1 MSQNILSANTPNVI
15 EKVKY
20 GDVKVAS
27 TGMKT
32 IPILNVNNNMN
43 VRMSTPLIRCYGINE
58 NDFEGNG
65 NVKYDM
71 SIQFQDNNNTRTFLD
86 NMIAYENKI
95 KEDAIK
101 YSKEWFGKSKMS
113 PEVVDA
119 LWSPMLKYP
128 KNKETGEPDMTRLP
142 TLKIKIPFWEGKCK
156 ANIYNTRKELVYPV
170 NSDDDEE
177 EPQLSS
183 FITKQS
189 HVMLIIQSGGI
200 WCANGKFGTTG
211 GIWCANGK
219 FGTTWRLH
227 QCMVEDTEEEGCL
240 IVEDTEEEGCLIQV
254 SNDDLKQ
261 FRNVS
266 SEPKPTQAED
276 SDDEE
281 NTEVPSV
288 TSGGPEDVAA
298 EEPVSEVSAEE
309 PVSEVTEEPKKKRTV
324 RKKKETN

>member
-1 MSQNILSANTPNVI
+1 MSQNILNANSNNII
-15 EKVKY
+15 EKIKY

-43 VRMSTPLIRCYGINE
+43 ARISTPLIRCYGVNE

-65 NVKYDM
+65 VVKYYM
-71 SIQFQDNNNTRTFLD
+71 SIQFQDNNNTRKFLD

-170 NSDDDEE
+170 NSDDEE
-177 EPQLSS
+177 EAPLSS

-189 HVMLIIQSGGI
+189 HVMLIIQS
-200 WCANGKFGTTG
+200 G

-240 IVEDTEEEGCLIQV
+240 IQL
-254 SNDDLKQ
+254 SDDDFQQ

-266 SEPKPTQAED
+266 NESKPTQAED
-276 SDDEE
+276 SDEEEE
-281 NTEVPSV
+281 NTDIPSV
-288 TSGGPEDVAA
+288 TSGGAEDVSSEDNTGDFNA
-298 EEPVSEVSAEE
+298 EEPTSDIVA
-309 PVSEVTEEPKKKRTV
+309 EEPKKKRTV
-324 RKKKETN
+324 RKKKET

>member
-58 NDFEGNG
+58 NDFENNG

-71 SIQFQDNNNTRTFLD
+71 SIQFQDNNNTTSFLE
-86 NMIAYENKI
+86 NMIAYEKKI
-95 KEDAIK
+95 KADAIK

-156 ANIYNTRKELVYPV
+156 ANFYNTQKELVYPV
-170 NSDDDEE
+170 NSDDEQEE
-177 EPQLSS
+177 AQLSS
-183 FITKQS
+183 FVSKQS
-189 HVMLIIQSGGI
+189 HVMLIIQS
-200 WCANGKFGTTG
+200 G

-240 IVEDTEEEGCLIQV
+240 IQASDEEL
-254 SNDDLKQ
+254 NK
-261 FRNVS
+261 FRKVS
-266 SEPKPTQAED
+266 SEPKPTQTED

-281 NTEVPSV
+281 DNT
-288 TSGGPEDVAA
+288 TEDVSAVSVEEPVSGAA
-298 EEPVSEVSAEE
+298 EEPQSEAAVEE
-309 PVSEVTEEPKKKRTV
+309 QEPKKKRTV
-324 RKKKETN
+324 RKKKDT

>member
-200 WCANGKFGTTG
+200 WCANGKFGTT
-211 GIWCANGK
+211 
-219 FGTTWRLH
+219 WRLH
-227 QCMVEDTEEEGCL
+227 QCM
-240 IVEDTEEEGCLIQV
+240 VEDTEEEGCLIQV

-281 NTEVPSV
+281 ENTEVPSV
-288 TSGGPEDVAA
+288 TSGGAEDVAA

-309 PVSEVTEEPKKKRTV
+309 PVTEVTEEPKKKRTV
-324 RKKKETN
+324 RKKKET

>member
-1 MSQNILSANTPNVI
+1 MAQNILSANTLNII
-15 EKVKY
+15 EQVKY

-58 NDFEGNG
+58 TDYEGNG

-71 SIQFQDNNNTRTFLD
+71 SIQFQDNNNTRTFLE

-128 KNKETGEPDMTRLP
+128 KNKETGEPDMSRLP

-156 ANIYNTRKELVYPV
+156 ASIYNTRKELIYPLAEG
-170 NSDDDEE
+170 EE
-177 EPQLSS
+177 EEVQLSS
-183 FITKQS
+183 LVTKQS

-200 WCANGKFGTTG
+200 WCANGKFGTT
-211 GIWCANGK
+211 
-219 FGTTWRLH
+219 WRLH
-227 QCMVEDTEEEGCL
+227 QCMVEDNEEEGCL
-240 IVEDTEEEGCLIQV
+240 IHVDEE
-254 SNDDLKQ
+254 SLKQ
-261 FRNVS
+261 FRS
-266 SEPKPTQAED
+266 TSATQQKPTEAVD
-276 SDDEE
+276 SDDEGE
-281 NTEVPSV
+281 AAEEPS
-288 TSGGPEDVAA
+288 SVAA
-298 EEPVSEVSAEE
+298 EEPHQEPEPTETPAEE
-309 PVSEVTEEPKKKRTV
+309 SVEEPKKKKTV
-324 RKKKETN
+324 REKKTDG